1 MWLGP
6 DQWPG
11 PLPPSVLLRWLR
23 TASTAAQTA
32 AKTGETTGATGETTA
47 GTAAA
52 EPTRRKA
59 LRPATNLGL
68 STAGAYFRSKYLIV
82 SSISGCDT
90 LVM

>member
-6 DQWPG
+6 DLWPG
-11 PLPPSVLLRWLR
+11 PLPPSVLSRWLR
-23 TASTAAQTA
+23 TVSTAAQTGG
-32 AKTGETTGATGETTA
+32 KTGETTGETGETTA
-47 GTAAA
+47 GTVAA
-52 EPTRRKA
+52 EPVRRKA